1 MSTEPSEGAYLMKN
15 EAAADE
21 DAELDVLGTGA
32 ASPGWLEL
40 PSRQGVRVPA
50 VMVAVMVAVVV
61 VTGAS
66 EAATSVSASP
76 VKP

>member
-61 VTGAS
+61 TGAS